1 MAKVYLSPSSQ
12 VSNPYAWGS
21 TNEAAQCR
29 RIADAAAA
37 ALTRSGLSV
46 KNNQTA
52 SMEGRV
58 AESNAWGADLHVCIH
73 TNAFNGRV
81 TGTRVFSWNDA
92 GRGRAAAQAVFDELA
107 PLTPGTSDSLSTN
120 QTWYELR
127 RTAAPCVYVEAEFH
141 DNAEAA
147 RWIIEHTRRSVRP
160 SPAVSAAISASP
172 TRPRRSRRAGR
183 STACRSGP
191 TPCAQTPSGCLSA
204 CVPRASRASSQN
216 NLKRTN
222 KRRIRT
228 DAPACTWP
236 LIS

>member
-141 DNAEAA
+141 DNAEAT
-147 RWIIEHTRRSVRP
+147 RWIIEHTQQIGE
-160 SPAVSAAISASP
+160 AVARGICRYFGVAYAP
-172 TRPRRSRRAGR
+172 TPEPEGGTLHRVQVGD
-183 STACRSGP
+183 
-191 TPCAQTPSGCLSA
+191 TPCAQTPSGCLRA
-204 CVPRASRASSQN
+204 CAPRASRASSQN

-228 DAPACTWP
+228 DAPLA
-236 LIS
+236 LGL

>member
-141 DNAEAA
+141 DNAEAT
-147 RWIIEHTRRSVRP
+147 RWIIEHTQQIGE
-160 SPAVSAAISASP
+160 AVARGICRYFGVALRAHAGAGGRDAP
-172 TRPRRSRRAGR
+172 PRAGR
-183 STACRSGP
+183 GLR
-191 TPCAQTPSGCLSA
+191 
-204 CVPRASRASSQN
+204 RAR
-216 NLKRTN
+216 
-222 KRRIRT
+222 KRRA
-228 DAPACTWP
+228 DACA
-236 LIS
+236 LARRGLRGLHHRII

>member
-52 SMEGRV
+52 PMEGRV

-147 RWIIEHTRRSVRP
+147 RWI
-160 SPAVSAAISASP
+160 SAFGAESG
-172 TRPRRSRRAGR
+172 TCYWGRRAIQR
-183 STACRSGP
+183 ATASVVPGLRQKC
-191 TPCAQTPSGCLSA
+191 GCTVRKCSESPGES
-204 CVPRASRASSQN
+204 V
-216 NLKRTN
+216 
-222 KRRIRT
+222 
-228 DAPACTWP
+228 
-236 LIS
+236 

>member
-58 AESNAWGADLHVCIH
+58 AESNAWGADLYVCIH

-127 RTAAPCVYVEAEFH
+127 RTAPPFVHVEAEFH

-147 RWIIEHTRRSVRP
+147 RWIIEHTQQIGE
-160 SPAVSAAISASP
+160 AVARGI
-172 TRPRRSRRAGR
+172 
-183 STACRSGP
+183 CRYFGV
-191 TPCAQTPSGCLSA
+191 AY
-204 CVPRASRASSQN
+204 
-216 NLKRTN
+216 
-222 KRRIRT
+222 
-228 DAPACTWP
+228 APAPEPEGGT
-236 LIS
+236 LHRVQVGAYAVRANAERMLARLRTAGFEGFITE

>member
-1 MAKVYLSPSSQ
+1 M
-12 VSNPYAWGS
+12 
-21 TNEAAQCR
+21 
-29 RIADAAAA
+29 
-37 ALTRSGLSV
+37 
-46 KNNQTA
+46 
-52 SMEGRV
+52 

-147 RWIIEHTRRSVRP
+147 RWIIEHTQQIGEAVARGICRYFGVAYAPAPERRADAP
-160 SPAVSAAISASP
+160 P
-172 TRPRRSRRAGR
+172 RAGR
-183 STACRSGP
+183 GLRRARKRRADACALARR
-191 TPCAQTPSGCLSA
+191 
-204 CVPRASRASSQN
+204 RASRASSQN

-228 DAPACTWP
+228 DAPLRLAFD
-236 LIS
+236 LVMV

>member
-147 RWIIEHTRRSVRP
+147 RWIIEHTQQMVRP

-204 CVPRASRASSQN
+204 CAPRASRASSQD

-228 DAPACTWP
+228 DAPLA
-236 LIS
+236 LSL